1 MFGRLLSHLR
11 DAIAPRSDQPPGEPV
26 MDAVVTRRVVRGIP
40 VVVTN
45 TRPDVDTER
54 VFRRAEAV
62 LALVEAYAPA
72 RLRRLAHDL
81 AMIDVR
87 RFPCR
92 AAYFPDARA
101 CLLELTFMA
110 NESFND
116 AQVASSLVHE
126 GVHARVHAM
135 GVADFPGRAAK
146 EERLCRRAE
155 IEFGRA
161 TPGGEPVVERALAAL
176 ALDDADVAPAVDW
189 RLAAQR
195 VADADRAAGP

>member
-1 MFGRLLSHLR
+1 MLDRLLSR
-11 DAIAPRSDQPPGEPV
+11 VRAAIAPPAAEPPTV
-26 MDAVVTRRVVRGIP
+26 RRVVRGIP
-40 VVVTN
+40 VVVCN
-45 TRPDVDTER
+45 TREDVDTER

-62 LALVEAYAPA
+62 LALVATHQPWRY
-72 RLRRLAHDL
+72 RRLVHDL
-81 AMIDVR
+81 AAIDVR

-116 AQVASSLVHE
+116 AQVAASLVHE
-126 GVHARVHAM
+126 GVHARVHRM

-155 IEFGRA
+155 IDFGRA
-161 TPGGEPVVERALAAL
+161 VPGGEPVVARALAAL
-176 ALDDADVAPAVDW
+176 ELDDADVAPAVDW
-189 RLAAQR
+189 SVAGRR
-195 VADADRAAGP
+195 VADADRAAGGRADGA